1 MPRRAPRPRLA
12 QGGAGAIDS
21 IAMVASPSHAL
32 RVRAARHADVPALA
46 AIWQELMDLHERTD
60 ERFALA
66 DDAVV
71 RWRALAHEILGRDD
85 GFLQLAE
92 LDGRPVGFCLGWLA
106 KNPAI
111 YRISEVGFI
120 SEIAVTASCRRQGV
134 GRALI
139 DSARAW
145 FRGHRVAE
153 FQLSTA
159 VWNESAQSF
168 WVANGGA
175 PLLVRYRFDV
185 DG

>member
-1 MPRRAPRPRLA
+1 
-12 QGGAGAIDS
+12 
-21 IAMVASPSHAL
+21 MVATDAGL

-46 AIWQELMDLHERTD
+46 AIWQELMELHERTD

-66 DDAVV
+66 EDAVV

-85 GFLQLAE
+85 GF
-92 LDGRPVGFCLGWLA
+92 RPVGFCLGWLA

-111 YRISEVGFI
+111 YKVSEVGFI
-120 SEIAVTASCRRQGV
+120 SEIAVTASCRRRGV

-145 FRGHRVAE
+145 FRAHRVQE

-159 VWNESAQSF
+159 VWNKDAQSF

>member
-1 MPRRAPRPRLA
+1 MVSTN
-12 QGGAGAIDS
+12 AG
-21 IAMVASPSHAL
+21 L

-46 AIWQELMDLHERTD
+46 AIWQELMELHERTD

-85 GFLQLAE
+85 GFLQIAE
-92 LDGRPVGFCLGWLA
+92 LDGRAVGFCLGWLA

-111 YRISEVGFI
+111 YKVSEVGFI
-120 SEIAVTASCRRQGV
+120 SEIAVTASCRRKGV

-139 DSARAW
+139 DAARAW
-145 FRGHRVAE
+145 FRAHRVEE

-159 VWNESAQSF
+159 VWNTDAQSF
-168 WVANGGA
+168 WAANGGA

>member
-1 MPRRAPRPRLA
+1 
-12 QGGAGAIDS
+12 
-21 IAMVASPSHAL
+21 MVSSTVGL

-46 AIWQELMDLHERTD
+46 AIWQELMELHEHTD

-66 DDAVV
+66 EDAVV

-85 GFLQLAE
+85 GFLQMAE

-111 YRISEVGFI
+111 YKVSEVGFI

-139 DSARAW
+139 DSARTW
-145 FRGHRVAE
+145 FRAHRVQE

-159 VWNESAQSF
+159 VWNKDAQSF

-175 PLLVRYRFDV
+175 PLLVRYRFNV